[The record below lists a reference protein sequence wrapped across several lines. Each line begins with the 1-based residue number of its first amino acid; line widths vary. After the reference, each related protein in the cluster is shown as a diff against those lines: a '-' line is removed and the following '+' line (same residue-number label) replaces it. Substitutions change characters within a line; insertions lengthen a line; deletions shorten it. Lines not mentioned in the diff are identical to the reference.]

1 MACIRSNAK
10 PCFWRIP
17 LIKAIRLLAILFFPI
32 LLAAVHAQSTNTPP
46 PVTQS
51 TNTPVV
57 LDTNEPVI
65 LPSMLIVGKPS
76 LTSPPMS
83 VAEEKKKQIPGGFTV
98 QGSGEMY
105 KGRVSSLDDLFQ
117 NAPGLVTLSENN
129 VEVSKVFI
137 RGSGVFSEDEPIGVQ
152 YLIDGMTLNQ
162 GDGEI
167 ILEDFDVGTIKYAE
181 IYRGANALQYGALG
195 LGGAVNF
202 VPYTGY
208 DAAPLSMRMEVG
220 SFGFL
225 RGQVTS
231 GGVAGPMDYFA
242 SVSGRYQSGW
252 RQHSRESTEMFFNDI
267 GYKLTDRL
275 ENRFYI
281 IADQTDRQV
290 PEGISLQQ
298 MDQDPTQAGMDA
310 IQENFR
316 KGWYYLRLAD
326 KLSYQSGGEEAD
338 AGVYWWH
345 RNAYEP
351 NLFISDPS
359 DPDNDFNQGINV
371 FYADD
376 FGALLNST
384 THSQILGQENIF
396 TIGFNPTT
404 EAQHDS
410 YYANL
415 DGSPGQTTGADLQW
429 NLNLVGYAQ
438 NQHYLT
444 EKLSVV
450 TGIQAAYAQRHFYDH
465 FNDTSDGDQSADLIF
480 RTVNP
485 KVGLLYELTDKDQIY
500 ANVSRSW
507 QPPSFDDMVDFGNGP
522 DTSQEFTPLSP
533 QSAWT
538 VEVGTRGQAG
548 PFDWELSFYRS
559 WVHGELLDLFDPT
572 TDAEIGG
579 VNIAHTINQGVEAG
593 LTTKL
598 FSSIFFKKDNMN
610 PGDSLTLRQDYTFTD
625 LHFSDDP
632 TYGNNR
638 IAGVPPHV
646 YSAQLMYE
654 GPHGFYAGPNFNW
667 SMIAFPADNANTLYA
682 PSYFLLGFKMGMDL
696 GKGLSIFF
704 DARNLLDERYASSVD
719 PISSAN
725 PAVTTPPIQVF
736 HPGDPRAFYGGVSW
750 VW

>member
-1 MACIRSNAK
+1 MK
-10 PCFWRIP
+10 G
-17 LIKAIRLLAILFFPI
+17 RLVFQLTAFSIVCGV
-32 LLAAVHAQSTNTPP
+32 AVTFAQSTNSLPPIVQGTNSSP
-46 PVTQS
+46 PVVQ
-51 TNTPVV
+51 
-57 LDTNEPVI
+57 DTNEPMI
-65 LPSMLIVGKPS
+65 LPPMLVIGKPS

-117 NAPGLVTLSENN
+117 DTPGLVTLSENN

-137 RGSGVFSEDEPIGVQ
+137 RGSGMFSEDEPIGVQ
-152 YLIDGMTLNQ
+152 YLIDGLTLNQ

-181 IYRGANALQYGALG
+181 VYRGANALQYGALG

-208 DAAPLSMRMEVG
+208 DAAPLSIRLEAG
-220 SFGFL
+220 SYGFL

-231 GGVAGPMDYFA
+231 GGVKGPMDYFA

-252 RQHSRESTEMFFNDI
+252 REHSRESTEMLFTDV
-267 GYKLTDRL
+267 GYKLSDNL
-275 ENRFYI
+275 ENRFYL
-281 IADQTDRQV
+281 IADNTDRQL
-290 PEGISLQQ
+290 PDGISEQQ
-298 MDQDPTQAGMDA
+298 MEQDPTQAGTNA
-310 IQENFR
+310 IPENFR
-316 KGWYYLRLAD
+316 KDWYYLRVAD

-345 RNAYEP
+345 RQAYEP
-351 NLFISDPS
+351 NLYITNAGP
-359 DPDNDFNQGINV
+359 NDFFQGINI

-384 THSQILGQENIF
+384 THSQILGQDNIF

-404 EAQHDS
+404 ESQDDA

-415 DGSPGQTTGADLQW
+415 NGQQGAATGGDRQW
-429 NLNLVGYAQ
+429 DVNLVGYAQ

-444 EKLSVV
+444 EKLSLV

-465 FNDTSDGDQSADLIF
+465 FNDTADGDQSADLIF

-507 QPPSFDDMVDFGNGP
+507 QPPSFDDMVSFDNGP
-522 DTSQEFTPLSP
+522 DTSQVFTPLSP

-538 VEVGTRGQAG
+538 VEVGTRGHAG
-548 PFDWELSFYRS
+548 PFDWELSLYRS
-559 WVHGELLDLFDPT
+559 WVHGELLDLFNPT

-593 LTTKL
+593 LDTRL
-598 FSSIFFKKDNMN
+598 FSSIFIKEDKTHA
-610 PGDSLTLRQDYTFTD
+610 GDRLTLRQNYTFSD

-654 GPHGFYAGPNFNW
+654 TPGGFYAGPNINW
-667 SMIAFPADNANTLYA
+667 AITSFPVDNANTLYA
-682 PSYFLLGFKMGMDL
+682 PAYALIGFKMGMYL
-696 GKGLSIFF
+696 GKGISIFF
-704 DARNLLDERYASSVD
+704 DARNLLDKRYASSVD
-719 PISSAN
+719 PISTAN
-725 PAVTTPPIQVF
+725 PDVNPPPIQVF
-736 HPGDPRAFYGGVSW
+736 HPGDPRSFYGGVSW

>member
-1 MACIRSNAK
+1 MNVRFVFQLTALSIIYCAV
-10 PCFWRIP
+10 
-17 LIKAIRLLAILFFPI
+17 
-32 LLAAVHAQSTNTPP
+32 AAAFAQSTNLLP
-46 PVTQS
+46 PVIQG
-51 TNTPVV
+51 TNAPII
-57 LDTNEPVI
+57 LATNEPVI
-65 LPSMLIVGKPS
+65 LPSMIIVGKPS

-117 NAPGLVTLSENN
+117 NTPGLVTLSEND

-137 RGSGVFSEDEPIGVQ
+137 RGSGVLSEDEPIGVQ
-152 YLIDGMTLNQ
+152 YLIDGLTLNQ

-181 IYRGANALQYGALG
+181 VYRGANALQYGALG

-208 DAAPLSMRMEVG
+208 DAAPLSVRLEAG

-231 GGVAGPMDYFA
+231 GGVKGPMDYFA
-242 SVSGRYQSGW
+242 SVSSRYQSGW
-252 RQHSRESTEMFFNDI
+252 RQHSRESTEMLFSDV
-267 GYKLTDRL
+267 GYKLTDHL
-275 ENRFYI
+275 ENRFYL
-281 IADQTDRQV
+281 IADRTDRQE
-290 PEGISLQQ
+290 PEGISQQQ

-316 KGWYYLRLAD
+316 KDWYYLRLAD
-326 KLSYQSGGEEAD
+326 KLTYQSGGEEAD

-345 RNAYEP
+345 RQAFEP
-351 NLFISDPS
+351 NLFISDTNA
-359 DPDNDFNQGINV
+359 DNDFNQGINV
-371 FYADD
+371 FYADNV
-376 FGALLNST
+376 GALFNST
-384 THSQILGQENIF
+384 THGGEILGDDNIF
-396 TIGFNPTT
+396 TIGFNPTL
-404 EAQHDS
+404 EEQHDS

-415 DGSPGQTTGADLQW
+415 DGQQGPPTGADLQYS
-429 NLNLVGYAQ
+429 LNLIGYVQ

-444 EKLSVV
+444 EKLSVI
-450 TGIQAAYAQRHFYDH
+450 TGMQAAWAQRHFHDH
-465 FNDTSDGDQSADLIF
+465 FNNTADGDQSADLTF

-485 KVGLLYELTDKDQIY
+485 KVGLLYELNDKDQIY
-500 ANVSRSW
+500 ANFSRSW
-507 QPPSFDDMVDFGNGP
+507 QPPSFDDMVDFGTGAG
-522 DTSQEFTPLSP
+522 TSQEFTPLSP

-538 VEVGTRGQAG
+538 VEVGTRGHAG
-548 PFDWELSFYRS
+548 RFDWELSLYRS

-572 TDAEIGG
+572 TDQDLGG

-593 LTTKL
+593 LDTRL
-598 FSSIFFKKDNMN
+598 FSSIFVKEDKTHA
-610 PGDSLTLRQDYTFTD
+610 GDTLTLRQDYTFTD

-632 TYGNNR
+632 TFGNNR

-654 GPHGFYAGPNFNW
+654 TPGGFYAGPNINW
-667 SMIAFPADNANTLYA
+667 AITSFPVDNANTLYA
-682 PSYFLLGFKMGMDL
+682 PAYFLLGFKMGMYL

-704 DARNLLDERYASSVD
+704 DARNLLDKRYASSVD
-719 PISSAN
+719 PVSSAN
-725 PAVTTPPIQVF
+725 PAVTPPPVQVF
-736 HPGDPRAFYGGVSW
+736 HPGDPHSFYGGISW
-750 VW
+750 TW